1 MAADEEQQL
10 RNELREER
18 ERLAEAVETLRD
30 ELEEAT
36 DVGAKL
42 RANLPLAAAGAL
54 GLGFLASGGIGAT
67 MRLLARRGREG
78 RQTAKVGRL
87 RISR

>member
-36 DVGAKL
+36 DVGA
-42 RANLPLAAAGAL
+42 
-54 GLGFLASGGIGAT
+54 
-67 MRLLARRGREG
+67 
-78 RQTAKVGRL
+78 
-87 RISR
+87 

>member
-54 GLGFLASGGIGAT
+54 GLGFVASGGIGAT
-67 MRLLARRGREG
+67 MRLLMRRGREG